1 MDDTK
6 KEVKVFYGDVFI
18 KPILSLKIRV
28 PRTSNGE
35 VPPVPVP
42 VSNGIFLFFGI
53 LQFGAI
59 LDNKWCIDLAG
70 I

>member
-1 MDDTK
+1 MDNIK
-6 KEVKVFYGDVFI
+6 KEVKLFDGDVNI
-18 KPILSLKIRV
+18 KSMLPLNRHV

-42 VSNGIFLFFGI
+42 VSKGIIWVFGI

-59 LDNKWCIDLAG
+59 LDNKWCIHMAG
-70 I
+70 T